1 MSLENNSL
9 AVLVGQLIS
18 ALQNHGPQILQRS
31 GAAGPLAVVPDNMGV
46 VDLEQYGIAPT
57 SIRQSVELHNLED
70 FTSLVNRFKND
81 ASIIFVSPNLKS
93 LAGGGTLATA
103 VIDYHGKDAPAW
115 GNNTITLKAR
125 ASLAYEKLMDLD
137 GKLMPQPDFAVAIE
151 DVSAFASSIA
161 RADLLEVAQTL
172 RLTSKGDFSNFND
185 EASGSVDFRYNLQVN
200 ASAGTSVERKLT
212 VPAQVTFKVAVLD
225 GLDAVD
231 VPVKLLYRTPNN
243 PSDKVQMGFK
253 ILDRAWIEDA
263 ALQQVAATVS
273 EGTGLNAFKGG
284 IAQKR

>member
-1 MSLENNSL
+1 MSLENTSL
-9 AVLVGQLIS
+9 GVLIGQLIS
-18 ALQNHGPQILQRS
+18 ALQNQGPQILKRD

-46 VDLEQYGIAPT
+46 VDLEKYGIAPT
-57 SIRQSVELHNLED
+57 AIRQSVELHNLED

-93 LAGGGTLATA
+93 LAGGGTLATS

-125 ASLAYEKLMDLD
+125 ASLAYEKLMALD
-137 GKLMPQPDFAVAIE
+137 GKLLPQPDFAVAIE
-151 DVSAFASSIA
+151 DVSAFASSIP
-161 RADLLEVAQTL
+161 RADLLEIAQTL

-212 VPAQVTFKVAVLD
+212 VPAQVSFKVAVLD
-225 GLDAVD
+225 GLDPVD
-231 VPVKLLYRTPNN
+231 VPVKLLYRTPNSTN
-243 PSDKVQMGFK
+243 DKVQMGFK

-263 ALQQVAATVS
+263 ALQQVASTIS
-273 EGTGLNAFKGG
+273 EGTKLEAFKGG
-284 IAQKR
+284 FAEKK

>member
-1 MSLENNSL
+1 MSLENTSL
-9 AVLVGQLIS
+9 GVLIGQLIS
-18 ALQNHGPQILQRS
+18 ALQNQGPQILKRD

-46 VDLEQYGIAPT
+46 VDLEKYGIAPT
-57 SIRQSVELHNLED
+57 AIRQSVELHNLED

-125 ASLAYEKLMDLD
+125 ASLAYEKLMALD
-137 GKLMPQPDFAVAIE
+137 GKLLPQPDFAVAIE
-151 DVSAFASSIA
+151 DVSAFASSIP
-161 RADLLEVAQTL
+161 RADLLEIAQTL

-212 VPAQVTFKVAVLD
+212 VPAQVSFKVAVLD
-225 GLDAVD
+225 GLDPVD
-231 VPVKLLYRTPNN
+231 VPVKLLYRTPNSTN
-243 PSDKVQMGFK
+243 DKVQMGFK

-263 ALQQVAATVS
+263 ALQQVASTIS
-273 EGTGLNAFKGG
+273 EGTKLEAFKGG
-284 IAQKR
+284 FAEKK

>member
-1 MSLENNSL
+1 MSLESTPL
-9 AVLVGQLIS
+9 ALLLGQLIT
-18 ALQNHGPQILQRS
+18 ALNNQGPQILQRD
-31 GAAGPLAVVPDNMGV
+31 GAAGPLAVVPDSMGV
-46 VDLEQYGIAPT
+46 VDLEKYGIAPT

-125 ASLAYEKLMDLD
+125 ASLAYEKLMALD
-137 GKLMPQPDFAVAIE
+137 GKLLPQPEFAVAIE

-161 RADLLEVAQTL
+161 RADLLEIAQTL

-212 VPAQVTFKVAVLD
+212 VPAQVSFNVAVLD
-225 GLDAVD
+225 GLDPVD
-231 VPVKLLYRTPNN
+231 IPVKLLYRTPNSTN
-243 PSDKVQMGFK
+243 DKVQMGFK

-263 ALQQVAATVS
+263 ALQQVASAIS
-273 EGTGLNAFKGG
+273 EGTKLEAFKGG
-284 IAQKR
+284 FNEKK

>member
-1 MSLENNSL
+1 MSLENNPL
-9 AVLVGQLIS
+9 AVLIGQLMS
-18 ALQNHGPQILQRS
+18 ALQNQGPQLLERN
-31 GAAGPLAVVPDNMGV
+31 GAAGPLGVIPDGMNV
-46 VDLEQYGIAPT
+46 VDLEKYAASPT
-57 SIRQSVELHNLED
+57 SIRQTVELHNLED

-125 ASLAYEKLMDLD
+125 ASLAYEKLMALD
-137 GKLMPQPDFAVAIE
+137 GKLLPQPDFAVAIE
-151 DVSAFASSIA
+151 DVSAFASSIP
-161 RADLLEVAQTL
+161 RADLLEIAQTL

-212 VPAQVTFKVAVLD
+212 VPAQVSFKVAVLD
-225 GLDAVD
+225 GLDPVD
-231 VPVKLLYRTPNN
+231 VPVKLLYRTPNSTN
-243 PSDKVQMGFK
+243 DKVQMGFK

-263 ALQQVAATVS
+263 ALQQVASTIS
-273 EGTGLNAFKGG
+273 EGTKLEAFKGG
-284 IAQKR
+284 FAEKK

>member
-1 MSLENNSL
+1 MSLENTSL
-9 AVLVGQLIS
+9 GVLIGQLIS
-18 ALQNHGPQILQRS
+18 ALQNQGPQILKRD

-46 VDLEQYGIAPT
+46 VDLEKYGIAPT
-57 SIRQSVELHNLED
+57 AIRQSVELHNLED

-125 ASLAYEKLMDLD
+125 ASLAYEKLMALD
-137 GKLMPQPDFAVAIE
+137 GKLLPQPDFAVAIE
-151 DVSAFASSIA
+151 DVSAFASSIP
-161 RADLLEVAQTL
+161 RADILEIAQTL

-212 VPAQVTFKVAVLD
+212 VPAQVSFKVAVLD
-225 GLDAVD
+225 GLDPVD
-231 VPVKLLYRTPNN
+231 VPVKLLYRTPNSTN
-243 PSDKVQMGFK
+243 DKVQMGFK

-263 ALQQVAATVS
+263 ALQQVASTIS
-273 EGTGLNAFKGG
+273 EGTKLEAFKGG
-284 IAQKR
+284 FAEKK